1 MAYERKEISI
11 ESIRRQEDICRE
23 IYDSFVSQKN
33 RPLAMVDT
41 YGCQQNEADSEKL
54 RGYLA
59 EMGYGFT
66 QDEFE
71 ADVIVVNTCAVREH
85 AEMRVLG
92 NVGQLNHSKKQRPGQ
107 IIAVCGCMVQQEHM
121 VEKIKKS
128 YPVVD
133 LVSVSYTHLT
143 LPTT

>member
-71 ADVIVVNTCAVREH
+71 ADVIVVNLCRAR
-85 AEMRVLG
+85 ARG
-92 NVGQLNHSKKQRPGQ
+92 DARSRQCR
-107 IIAVCGCMVQQEHM
+107 AA
-121 VEKIKKS
+121 
-128 YPVVD
+128 
-133 LVSVSYTHLT
+133 
-143 LPTT
+143 